1 MQAELALVLIRL
13 AHHGVGFIML
23 GAIGGAVLVAHRIG
37 ALEHLGP
44 LLLQLLARG
53 DVWQRPARAQDGAD
67 KGSVGTAKGK
77 P

>member
-23 GAIGGAVLVAHRIG
+23 SAIGGAVLVAHRIG
-37 ALEHLGP
+37 TLEHLGP

-53 DVWQRPARAQDGAD
+53 DVW
-67 KGSVGTAKGK
+67 
-77 P
+77 